1 MDGFFGFHPN
11 MSSLLEAWDRLA
23 AVYEQRAILAEEP
36 AAVALQLHRAGADDV
51 VREYFDASL
60 RVGRYVLENAGLS
73 EFEANEIEK
82 TFYKL
87 DRAAVRDLAEVWK
100 PGVPSDK
107 NPQYIARAREL
118 NRELEAALL
127 SRFADKKKKM
137 IEDDA
142 A

>member
-1 MDGFFGFHPN
+1 MKIWRAGC
-11 MSSLLEAWDRLA
+11 LLEGNLTAR
-23 AVYEQRAILAEEP
+23 
-36 AAVALQLHRAGADDV
+36 
-51 VREYFDASL
+51 
-60 RVGRYVLENAGLS
+60 
-73 EFEANEIEK
+73 NEIEK